1 MTRATL
7 VRSGNGSPAVLTR
20 LGLPFLWGADVE
32 KAWVLMRF
40 NVVPLTTRW
49 LAPGSYSYGLE
60 RLPKQG
66 GGVLALN
73 HLSAIDP
80 PLVGSFS
87 NRTIW
92 YMMKSQLG
100 DRPLLGEVLGWA
112 GGFPICR
119 GRDNRDG
126 LRNARELVRE
136 GHLVGIFVE
145 GSRQRLG
152 YPGDIRAGALMV
164 AMKECVPVI
173 PCGIETFGWTMS
185 NRRSCAIVWGE
196 PMTFDGLPLNGAGY
210 KQAAEILRAEIGR
223 LWRQAAGAVA
233 DGFPAELSDGA
244 SRSSWPRARHF
255 HRQQVSRRVSGRTFS
270 AV

>member
-1 MTRATL
+1 
-7 VRSGNGSPAVLTR
+7 
-20 LGLPFLWGADVE
+20 
-32 KAWVLMRF
+32 MRF
-40 NVVPLTTRW
+40 NVVPVTTRW

-60 RLPKQG
+60 RLPKHG

-87 NRTIW
+87 NRPIW

-100 DRPLLGEVLGWA
+100 DLPVLGEVLGWA

-152 YPGDIRAGALMV
+152 YPGGVQAGALMV
-164 AMKECVPVI
+164 AMKEGVPVI

-185 NRRSCAIVWGE
+185 NRRPCAIVWGE
-196 PMTFDGLPLNGAGY
+196 PMTFDGLPANGAGY
-210 KQAAEILRAEIGR
+210 KEAAEILRLEIRR
-223 LWRQAAGAVA
+223 LWRQAADAVA
-233 DGFPAELSDGA
+233 AGFPPELPDGA
-244 SRSSWPRARHF
+244 SRSSWPRARQF
-255 HRQQVSRRVSGRTFS
+255 HRQQAPRRVSGRTFPQS
-270 AV
+270 DPVR